1 MHSWTAEWKKGKK
14 IRYNNGQLV
23 FAAFWYLRGVHGLL
37 NFGQSNKKSIILL
50 FASLYYRFQP
60 LLLVDRSYTAP
71 W

>member
-37 NFGQSNKKSIILL
+37 NFG
-50 FASLYYRFQP
+50 
-60 LLLVDRSYTAP
+60 
-71 W
+71 